1 MEPLEKQLLMRNAE
15 RYGYQLV
22 GPSGM
27 QASEVLKQMVGE
39 KDGRVLEG
47 VPVVLTNMLMTQQP
61 LVLKDAEGAL
71 NHALQR
77 RFRML
82 VAVTYHFL
90 FWVPGSE
97 TVRKQLYQYLKEREP
112 SLIAVVKDKLE
123 ARAQLNIGAGVN
135 LDVERL
141 ENTYKNYVVQQLME
155 TQNSLT
161 RKVEE
166 RRESYLQQALGE
178 LFTEKQRALM
188 FKMMQHEP
196 LTKTEREYYSRV
208 VKPRMKALRN
218 QDVQTLISTLLG
230 Y

>member
-15 RYGYQLV
+15 RYGYHLV
-22 GPSGM
+22 SPSSTP
-27 QASEVLKQMVGE
+27 ASEVLKQMIASD
-39 KDGRVLEG
+39 DGRVLEG

-61 LVLKDAEGAL
+61 LTLKEVEAEL
-71 NHALQR
+71 KHALQR

-82 VAVTYHFL
+82 VSVTYLFL

-97 TVRKQLYQYLKEREP
+97 AVRKQLYQYLTQREP
-112 SLIAVVKDKLE
+112 SLIEAVKEKLQ
-123 ARAQLNIGAGVN
+123 ARGQLNIGSGVN

-141 ENTYKNYVVQQLME
+141 ENTYKNYVVQQFME
-155 TQNSLT
+155 TQSSLT

-166 RRESYLQQALGE
+166 NRESALQHALAE
-178 LFTEKQRALM
+178 LFTDKQRTLM
-188 FKMMQHEP
+188 VKMMKHEV

-218 QDVQTLISTLLG
+218 QDLQTLVSTLLG
-230 Y
+230 